1 MICRSSAFSQQRS
14 SQKCG
19 SASQSII
26 PSMEHIKQ
34 DATNLRL
41 YDKRVKDSFLK
52 IVLLCLK
59 DAEWAEEANSLS
71 DPDK

>member
-1 MICRSSAFSQQRS
+1 
-14 SQKCG
+14 
-19 SASQSII
+19 
-26 PSMEHIKQ
+26 MEHIKQ